1 MILPALLQMNKAV
14 TQKEELK
21 SHWYPKQGEM
31 NRKVEKKL
39 AYGLE
44 DMDNTKQIIV
54 ACKGGMVKAE
64 ICHEK
69 GESWDPAWRKA
80 QWAACA

>member
-1 MILPALLQMNKAV
+1 MNK
-14 TQKEELK
+14 
-21 SHWYPKQGEM
+21 KQWLRRKNWNFIDIQSKGKF
-31 NRKVEKKL
+31 NRKMEKKL
-39 AYGLE
+39 ACGLE
-44 DMDNTKQIIV
+44 DMDNTKQVIV

-80 QWAACA
+80 